1 MKTILTL
8 RTSSMFFIGSVNLYK
23 GVAIEVNSDE
33 LSPSTIRIVNQ
44 AITSGR
50 VHSTEGLLVVPVK
63 EETVVVEDAPARG
76 ENQNVVVLDESP
88 VADVVEEATK
98 TEPEVTEDKAPAV
111 EAEVKTPVKKKTAP
125 AKKKAE

>member
-63 EETVVVEDAPARG
+63 EETVVV
-76 ENQNVVVLDESP
+76 LDESP

-98 TEPEVTEDKAPAV
+98 TEPEVTEDEAPAV

>member
-98 TEPEVTEDKAPAV
+98 TEPEVTEDEAPAV

>member
-88 VADVVEEATK
+88 VADVVEEVTK
-98 TEPEVTEDKAPAV
+98 TEPEVTEDEAPAV

>member
-23 GVAIEVNSDE
+23 GIPVEVNSEE

-50 VHSTEGLLVVPVK
+50 VQSTEGLLEVPAK
-63 EETVVVEDAPARG
+63 KETVVEDTPARG
-76 ENQNVVVLDESP
+76 ENDNVLVVDESP
-88 VADVVEEATK
+88 VVEATE
-98 TEPEVTEDKAPAV
+98 TEPNVTEDETPAVV
-111 EAEVKTPVKKKTAP
+111 EAEVKAPVKKKTAP

>member
-23 GVAIEVNSDE
+23 GEAIEVNSDE

-88 VADVVEEATK
+88 VADVVEEAIK
-98 TEPEVTEDKAPAV
+98 TEPEVTEDEAPVV

>member
-23 GVAIEVNSDE
+23 GVPVEVDSED

-50 VHSTEGLLVVPVK
+50 VQSTEGLLEVPAKKEAVVEAPKTEV
-63 EETVVVEDAPARG
+63 EVPVVEDTP
-76 ENQNVVVLDESP
+76 EP
-88 VADVVEEATK
+88 VVEETIK
-98 TEPEVTEDKAPAV
+98 TEPEVTEDEAPAV
-111 EAEVKTPVKKKTAP
+111 EAEVKAPVKKKTAP

>member
-1 MKTILTL
+1 
-8 RTSSMFFIGSVNLYK
+8 MFFIGSVNLYK

>member
-23 GVAIEVNSDE
+23 GEAIEVNSDE

-88 VADVVEEATK
+88 VADVVEEVTK